1 MSKGSN
7 RRKENFK
14 QVQDNWPASMGKKP
28 YWATYSHF
36 SNKFYNENKELIEDN
51 LELNKE
57 QLAEL
62 YKLKDHLEDDIEF
75 FKLSPEK
82 IKSRG
87 EKAADELPIFP
98 DAKTDEEQRKLNDLN

>member
-1 MSKGSN
+1 MSKGSQ

-51 LELNKE
+51 LKNICNKPTNKDNGSTLIINK
-57 QLAEL
+57 LAEIDEAFAASSENL
-62 YKLKDHLEDDIEF
+62 VKALDIN
-75 FKLSPEK
+75 K
-82 IKSRG
+82 
-87 EKAADELPIFP
+87 
-98 DAKTDEEQRKLNDLN
+98 Q